1 MTTTEGSAAPAA
13 GPASTAP
20 ASTAPAPTAPAPTA
34 PAPTAPASTAAAPA
48 APPSATAD
56 GGIDRLN
63 AFDGLFLRAEHLTRI
78 QDYAR
83 ELALAVGAAAG
94 PGVAEGYEVSVRA
107 GVLRV
112 GAGLAVSAEG
122 RPLRSDRLVTLPLA
136 GLVPGPDGFWWVEA
150 VPAAREYGEAPVQGV
165 SCDDPCS
172 GTAATRHPY
181 TAEGVRIRLT
191 EDRERG
197 LDAQLPAARR
207 NYLASRIFRAE
218 RTEHSAW
225 PYGTAGGGAGT
236 GTGPGGAPA
245 LPADWDPPPA
255 APSRSQAVRLAV
267 LLRVPGTAETFEA
280 DTWTARRDRGA
291 PPPDRYWQSRLGMRP
306 RDVFT
311 AQILQFQ
318 TQLAQV
324 LAAQEAPRTDLGPLL
339 EQLALL
345 GGPQFLKSHTKDQLG
360 REVARIVAG
369 LAEGAP
375 TAPAAPRGPYSIAE
389 LGLVELPPAGYLPLP
404 PAAPPEDPPEDRDGP
419 QPEDRDGP
427 RDAQG
432 GPWDRVRTLLGPHVD
447 LAYCRAGL
455 ADVADAVE
463 EARNRD
469 RIRLDRPDAVDVLLP
484 VDEAGE
490 QAADWVAFVRSR
502 RRSCHSPGS
511 TARGRTDTPGA
522 DREG

>member
-1 MTTTEGSAAPAA
+1 MTTTEGTAPAPA
-13 GPASTAP
+13 GPAS
-20 ASTAPAPTAPAPTA
+20 SAPAP
-34 PAPTAPASTAAAPA
+34 APA

-94 PGVAEGYEVSVRA
+94 PGVAEGYEVSVQA
-107 GVLRV
+107 GTLRV
-112 GAGLAVSAEG
+112 GAGLAVSAAG
-122 RPLRSDRLVTLPLA
+122 RPLRSERLVTLPLA
-136 GLVPGPDGFWWVEA
+136 GLTPGPDGFWWVEA
-150 VPAAREYGEAPVQGV
+150 VPATRDYGEAPVQG
-165 SCDDPCS
+165 SYCDDPCS

-191 EDRERG
+191 EDSERG
-197 LDAQLPAARR
+197 LDGQLPAARR

-225 PYGTAGGGAGT
+225 PYGTAGGGTGT
-236 GTGPGGAPA
+236 GTAAGAPA
-245 LPADWDPPPA
+245 LPVNWDPPPVG
-255 APSRSQAVRLAV
+255 PSRAQGVRLAV
-267 LLRVPGTAETFEA
+267 LLRVPGTADTFEV

-291 PPPDRYWQSRLGMRP
+291 PPPYRYWQSRLGMRP
-306 RDVFT
+306 WDVFT

-324 LAAQEAPRTDLGPLL
+324 LAAQEAPRSDLGPLL

-360 REVARIVAG
+360 REVARIVADLG
-369 LAEGAP
+369 GGALI
-375 TAPAAPRGPYSIAE
+375 TAAAPQGPYSLAE

-404 PAAPPEDPPEDRDGP
+404 PAPQEDLRSP
-419 QPEDRDGP
+419 QDAP
-427 RDAQG
+427 RD
-432 GPWDRVRTLLGPHVD
+432 PLDRVRTLLGPYAD
-447 LAYCRAGL
+447 LTYCRCGL
-455 ADVADAVE
+455 ADIAGAVE
-463 EARNRD
+463 EARDRD
-469 RIRLDRPDAVDVLLP
+469 RIRLDRRAAVDILLP
-484 VDEAGE
+484 VDDAGE

-502 RRSCHSPGS
+502 RRSCYSPGS
-511 TARGRTDTPGA
+511 AVRTPAAADPERQVHTDADEPADTETTTDAG
-522 DREG
+522 EGEL